1 MSSSSLVDLMEKC
14 KEEYYQKENKNIFF
28 KKGQKLDCAKK
39 ISETFSLE
47 DMLNATV
54 YILPNT
60 NKIVFNYPIFKLY
73 ANNDVYNIVIQ
84 KVITLYDI
92 LLTTYTTFEVHIS
105 LDTFTITAAERYKS
119 IIQLF
124 CEKCMNSQTSYI
136 QHLQGMYVYYTPSM
150 IESIST
156 LLKPFIDASILHRI
170 TYYSKGDSKS
180 LLEKLHV

>member
-14 KEEYYQKENKNIFF
+14 KEEYYQKENKNMFF
-28 KKGQKLDCAKK
+28 KKVQKLDCAKK

-54 YILPNT
+54 YIVPNK
-60 NKIVFNYPIFKLY
+60 NKIVINYPIFKLY

-92 LLTTYTTFEVHIS
+92 ILTTYTTFEVHIS

-119 IIQLF
+119 IIQMF
-124 CEKCMNSQTSYI
+124 SDKCMNSQTNYTK
-136 QHLQGMYVYYTPSM
+136 HLQGMYIYYTPSM
-150 IESIST
+150 IESIAT
-156 LLKPFIDASILHRI
+156 LLKPFIDPSLSQRI

-180 LLEKLHV
+180 LLEKLRV